1 MGSASKNDSA
11 VRANTSRFVFLVE
24 YEESLLKAAVRQF
37 VWRSFFYKRPKPTAI
52 AMGGAILC
60 SAVLFALGEWTSG
73 LVLLICSVCSMFFIY
88 ALVWWWQLRSMRAKL
103 NAMSERRAT
112 FRLTDIDLLIEADS
126 GSVGIPWAKIVDVW
140 PARGVW
146 LLVLA
151 PNQFVSL
158 PLRGVPVEALDFL
171 KSKIGSTQ

>member
-88 ALVWWWQLRSMRAKL
+88 ALVWW
-103 NAMSERRAT
+103 
-112 FRLTDIDLLIEADS
+112 
-126 GSVGIPWAKIVDVW
+126 
-140 PARGVW
+140 
-146 LLVLA
+146 
-151 PNQFVSL
+151 
-158 PLRGVPVEALDFL
+158 
-171 KSKIGSTQ
+171 